1 MTGQDQNK
9 TEITRETIT
18 KPRRQTHSSR
28 QPRPTT
34 RPPPPRPPQPPPTRP
49 ARVPLK
55 KLLKVT
61 SVAGGI
67 QFGWALQLS
76 LLTPYVQ
83 ELGIPHAFASIIWL
97 CGPVSGFIVQPLVG
111 HISDRSTSRY
121 GRRRPF
127 ILAGAA
133 MIIAAV
139 SIVGFSADI
148 GFLMGDKVDG
158 GERKRP
164 MAIVVF
170 VIGFWLLDVANNTTQ
185 GPCRALLADLTGKDH
200 RRNRVANA
208 YYSLYMAIGNI
219 LGFATGSYTSWYTIL
234 PFTRTHACS
243 ESCANL
249 KSAFLIDIIFIVIT
263 TYISITAAHEVP
275 LNTEDGGTGISEGS
289 QPSGHAEEAFFW
301 ELFGTFRYLPGPVW
315 IILSVTA
322 LTWIGWFPFLL
333 FDTDWMGREVYGGDP
348 DEGQIYHRG
357 VSTGALGLM
366 SQSVVLG
373 ITSLL
378 MEKLC
383 KKLGSGI
390 LWGISNIIM
399 SLCFVAMLVI
409 AFVLSKADSF
419 GSGSPPNGAVIAAV
433 IVFTIL
439 GMPLAVTYSIPYAL
453 ISSRIESLGLGQGL
467 SMGVLNLAIVLP
479 QVIVSLGSG
488 PWDQLFGGGNSP
500 SIAVAGVASFASGLM
515 AILALPRS
523 RTDKSRVHVMHV

>member
-1 MTGQDQNK
+1 M
-9 TEITRETIT
+9 
-18 KPRRQTHSSR
+18 S
-28 QPRPTT
+28 
-34 RPPPPRPPQPPPTRP
+34 
-49 ARVPLK
+49 
-55 KLLKVT
+55 
-61 SVAGGI
+61 
-67 QFGWALQLS
+67 
-76 LLTPYVQ
+76 
-83 ELGIPHAFASIIWL
+83 
-97 CGPVSGFIVQPLVG
+97 
-111 HISDRSTSRY
+111 
-121 GRRRPF
+121 
-127 ILAGAA
+127 
-133 MIIAAV
+133 
-139 SIVGFSADI
+139 
-148 GFLMGDKVDG
+148 
-158 GERKRP
+158 
-164 MAIVVF
+164 
-170 VIGFWLLDVANNTTQ
+170 
-185 GPCRALLADLTGKDH
+185 GKDH

-439 GMPLAVTYSIPYAL
+439 GMPLAVSN
-453 ISSRIESLGLGQGL
+453 SQSLY
-467 SMGVLNLAIVLP
+467 
-479 QVIVSLGSG
+479 
-488 PWDQLFGGGNSP
+488 DQMRRRLK
-500 SIAVAGVASFASGLM
+500 VE
-515 AILALPRS
+515 
-523 RTDKSRVHVMHV
+523 K